1 MLNWRTRQDLQEAG
15 GQPGP
20 RGLLL
25 HLPPQDEGLRSGV
38 RPGRWVQQQQGP
50 KVDTCTWHSTVWV
63 TMSVTVT
70 MRSHMPNCLSDIARA
85 LVRTRSTRP
94 SIFLQSSVIIPCP
107 LHPLLT
113 FAILKVS
120 IKKLRILENIAAPN
134 RCVLLR
140 AKSSGKYLLNV
151 DIITCPSCRPVCC
164 ESWSDYPPSELFSW
178 KSFLD
183 WQDRTDQLFSTKPV
197 RLYKSR
203 VLRSLI
209 NSHDILFTEEAWGL
223 T

>member
-1 MLNWRTRQDLQEAG
+1 MPKQTFTSSSCQDNKCRYLSRLVVEICTTFQS
-15 GQPGP
+15 QP
-20 RGLLL
+20 
-25 HLPPQDEGLRSGV
+25 
-38 RPGRWVQQQQGP
+38 
-50 KVDTCTWHSTVWV
+50 VDFK

-70 MRSHMPNCLSDIARA
+70 MLSPMPNCLSDIARA

-164 ESWSDYPPSELFSW
+164 ES
-178 KSFLD
+178 
-183 WQDRTDQLFSTKPV
+183 
-197 RLYKSR
+197 
-203 VLRSLI
+203 
-209 NSHDILFTEEAWGL
+209 
-223 T
+223 